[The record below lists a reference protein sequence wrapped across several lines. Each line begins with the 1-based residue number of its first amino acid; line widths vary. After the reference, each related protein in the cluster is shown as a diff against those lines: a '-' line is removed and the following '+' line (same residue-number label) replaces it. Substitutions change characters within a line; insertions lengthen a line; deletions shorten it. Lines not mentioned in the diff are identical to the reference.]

1 VTENAVV
8 EILSAIQADLATVKA
23 DLAMVKTD
31 VAAHTRTLNLLQ
43 QDTGMIRG
51 ALNGHTRMLD
61 MLQQDTRM
69 IRGAVND
76 MAKTDVTAG
85 EVEAIHHDLNRAQRE
100 IAELTARLEVIE
112 ARYRH

>member
-1 VTENAVV
+1 MADNA
-8 EILSAIQADLATVKA
+8 ILELLHAIQADLAV
-23 DLAMVKTD
+23 VKTD
-31 VAAHTRTLNLLQ
+31 VATHTRKLDMLQ
-43 QDTGMIRG
+43 QDTTLIRG

-76 MAKTDVTAG
+76 FARENVTAG

-100 IAELTARLEVIE
+100 IAELTARLEIIE
-112 ARYRH
+112 GRDRH

>member
-1 VTENAVV
+1 VTENVV
-8 EILSAIQADLATVKA
+8 LEILGAIQADLAG
-23 DLAMVKTD
+23 VKTD
-31 VAAHTRTLNLLQ
+31 LTAVRTDVTMHTRTLSLLQ

-51 ALNGHTRMLD
+51 ALHGHTRMLE

-76 MAKTDVTAG
+76 MARTDVAAG

-100 IAELTARLEVIE
+100 IAELTARLELIE
-112 ARYRH
+112 GRDRH